1 VRLGIYCDSGVNGG
15 HEEMLKRLIL
25 ALVKSPGV
33 VSLHILVPAQNEPMS
48 VFAKDVAQRHR
59 QVVVTSLPFTSES
72 IHRNPLALLSA
83 TWRTAAI
90 VRTLDLH
97 KLVIAQGTIVSAMAG
112 LLAARLTRTTAVS
125 YIPLVDDAA
134 KAGDPASARIK
145 SLVKRALYQLPQQY
159 ITLND
164 SLRGKLLKQ
173 APGAPVAILENYV
186 DNRFSTSTLTRD
198 TARSALGLPETG
210 KFICTHIGRI
220 HFQHKRQNFLL
231 AAIEQNPGAFAN
243 TLVLIVGEGPDAE
256 KMRQIVE
263 ASELLSR
270 CVRIV
275 GPKSDVLPYIV
286 ASDVIVLPSAYE
298 GVPLVMIEAVLAGRP
313 IVASEVSALGSY
325 LPAALLFPA
334 HDQDAFVKA
343 IFSAPAYPLSEL
355 TDSYRQRFSSEVFD
369 AQAQRVLLQ
378 PVPQRRVADHLEH
391 NASDFGTK

>member
-1 VRLGIYCDSGVNGG
+1 MRLGIYCDSGVNGG

-25 ALVKSPGV
+25 ALVNCPGID
-33 VSLHILVPAQNEPMS
+33 SLHILVPAQNELMS
-48 VFAKDVAQRHR
+48 DFAKDVAQRHR

-90 VRTLDLH
+90 LRTLDLS

-125 YIPLVDDAA
+125 YIPLVDDEAD
-134 KAGDPASARIK
+134 AGAPASERIK
-145 SLVKRALYQLPQQY
+145 SRVKRVLYQLPQQY

-164 SLRGKLLKQ
+164 HLRGKLLKL
-173 APGAPVAILENYV
+173 APETPAAILENYV
-186 DNRFSTSTLTRD
+186 DSRFSNSALNRH
-198 TARSALGLPETG
+198 TARGALGLPLTG
-210 KFICTHIGRI
+210 KFICAHIGRI
-220 HFQHKRQNFLL
+220 HFQHKRQDFLL
-231 AAIEQNPGAFAN
+231 SAIVQNPDAFAN
-243 TLVLIVGEGPDAE
+243 TLVLIVGDGPDAE
-256 KMRQIVE
+256 KLQHFVG
-263 ASELLSR
+263 ASEILSR

-275 GPKSDVLPYIV
+275 GPQSDVLPYIA

-334 HDQDAFVKA
+334 HDQDAFVRA

-355 TDSYRQRFSSEVFD
+355 TDSYRLRFSREVFD

-391 NASDFGTK
+391 NASDFRAK

>member
-1 VRLGIYCDSGVNGG
+1 MRLGIYCDSGVNGG

-25 ALVKSPGV
+25 ALAKSSGI
-33 VSLHILVPAQNEPMS
+33 VSLHILVPAHNELMS
-48 VFAKDVAQRHR
+48 DFAKDVAQQYR

-90 VRTLDLH
+90 LRTLDLS

-112 LLAARLTRTTAVS
+112 LLAARLTRTIAVS

-134 KAGDPASARIK
+134 AAGAPATERIK

-159 ITLND
+159 LTLND
-164 SLRGKLLKQ
+164 HLRVKLLKQ
-173 APGAPVAILENYV
+173 APQTPVAILENYV
-186 DNRFSTSTLTRD
+186 DSRFSNSALTRE
-198 TARSALGLPETG
+198 TARSALGLPQTG
-210 KFICTHIGRI
+210 KFICAHIGRI
-220 HFQHKRQNFLL
+220 HFQHKRQDFLL
-231 AAIEQNPGAFAN
+231 AAIMHNPEAFAN
-243 TLVLIVGEGPDAE
+243 ALVLIVGEGPDAE
-256 KMRQIVE
+256 KLQHFVG
-263 ASELLSR
+263 ASEILSR

-275 GPKSDVLPYIV
+275 GPQSDVLPYIA
-286 ASDVIVLPSAYE
+286 ASDVVVLPSAYE

-313 IVASEVSALGSY
+313 IVASQVSALGSY
-325 LPAALLFPA
+325 LPAELLFPS

-343 IFSAPAYPLSEL
+343 IFSAPDYPLSGL
-355 TDSYRQRFSSEVFD
+355 TDSYRLRFSRDVFD

-391 NASDFGTK
+391 NASDLGTK